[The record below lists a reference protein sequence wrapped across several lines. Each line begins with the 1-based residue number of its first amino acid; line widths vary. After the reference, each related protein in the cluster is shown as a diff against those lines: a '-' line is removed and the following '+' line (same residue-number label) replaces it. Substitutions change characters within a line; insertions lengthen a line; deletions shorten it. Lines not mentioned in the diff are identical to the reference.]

1 MFDNQKD
8 INLWPFF
15 VQACDI
21 EWESAFWNRP
31 TSSVRK
37 PNLHRKSL
45 IFSLVSN
52 AFRETG
58 ECWKSICE
66 YLLFRSLFVIFIVLE
81 CKVMRNR
88 LFSVL
93 LIGAVTIKNSRLYR
107 YIYIKNGIY
116 FIILQHRIS
125 IEIWPQKKEFISEV
139 SSESFSTVVCCSSS
153 SRLLTSSISLPGK
166 SFYPS
171 EAFLPA
177 CS

>member
-1 MFDNQKD
+1 MLKKHLRIFTF
-8 INLWPFF
+8 P
-15 VQACDI
+15 V
-21 EWESAFWNRP
+21 
-31 TSSVRK
+31 SVR
-37 PNLHRKSL
+37 
-45 IFSLVSN
+45 
-52 AFRETG
+52 
-58 ECWKSICE
+58 
-66 YLLFRSLFVIFIVLE
+66 YLYCIRMQSDEKQALFGLTDRS
-81 CKVMRNR
+81 CHH
-88 LFSVL
+88 
-93 LIGAVTIKNSRLYR
+93 KNSRLYR

-171 EAFLPA
+171 EAFLPT